1 MNRISI
7 TGTGAVSPAGWG
19 VEPFMQAL
27 GDGRTPEPEI
37 LCRSHA
43 GIEVETP
50 VLRVPKPADR
60 SVIPKHPRL
69 RRASPLA
76 RYLAAAAAEALGAA
90 RREQIAAGELRLGII
105 CVLVNGCVNY
115 SNRFYGEVLDDPS
128 LASPILFPETVFNAP
143 SSHLS
148 ALFGATGPNDTLIG
162 DASAF
167 FPALELAAD
176 WLGRGD
182 VDACLVVGGEE
193 TDWLS
198 AEALRLHSRRFLPSE
213 GAGALL
219 LEAGTG
225 AGAVELA
232 AVPDPVSVRSVGG
245 EAEALRELRD
255 ALGVEDD
262 GATLLVDGR
271 CGVPRRDR
279 HENEAWSGWRGLRYS
294 PLMRLG
300 EAMGASA
307 PWQALAAVEAVRRGA
322 ARRSVAV
329 YSGSRAAGMLV
340 SQSP

>member
-1 MNRISI
+1 MKRIVVA
-7 TGTGAVSPAGWG
+7 GTGAVSPAGWG
-19 VEPFMQAL
+19 VEPFMQSL
-27 GDGRTPEPEI
+27 GDGRAPEPEI
-37 LCRSHA
+37 LSRTHA

-76 RYLAAAAAEALGAA
+76 RYLAAAAVEALGAA
-90 RREQIAAGELRLGII
+90 RREKVTAGELRLGIV
-105 CVLVNGCVNY
+105 CVLTTGCVNY
-115 SNRFYGEVLDDPS
+115 SNRFYGEVLADPA

-162 DASAF
+162 DGAAF
-167 FPALELAAD
+167 FPALELAAE
-176 WLGRGD
+176 WLDRGE
-182 VDACLVVGGEE
+182 VDACLVIGGEE

-213 GAGALL
+213 GAGAVL
-219 LEAGTG
+219 LEFEAG
-225 AGAVELA
+225 AGAPELV
-232 AVPDPVSVRSVGG
+232 AVPDPVQVRGTGG
-245 EAEALRELRD
+245 KTGAMRELRD

-271 CGVPRRDR
+271 TGVPRQDR
-279 HENEAWSGWRGLRYS
+279 PGDEAWAGWRGPRWS
-294 PLMRLG
+294 PAMRFG
-300 EAMGASA
+300 ESMGAA
-307 PWQALAAVEAVRRGA
+307 AAWQTLAAVEAVRRGA
-322 ARRSVAV
+322 ARRAVAV

-340 SQSP
+340 SQLP